1 MSIVASSEGL
11 VPYIA
16 ILSQE
21 CAISVHI
28 ILFIVPHKKQSVG
41 KFNKPLERRGTMH
54 VNYPRE
60 MNSLLYDDVEQTST
74 GELSNSNDETS
85 PRRLETQNGLDSP
98 LRIFLTSHLS
108 QLPDTLL
115 SLILPQQICKSFC

>member
-16 ILSQE
+16 ILSQK
-21 CAISVHI
+21 CSLSVHI
-28 ILFIVPHKKQSVG
+28 ILFIVPHKRQSVG

-74 GELSNSNDETS
+74 SELSNSND
-85 PRRLETQNGLDSP
+85 ETQNGLDSP